1 MINKQIETLRAA
13 AKKKSQQ
20 TLEKALSAIKEM
32 KDQSISINFESVAR
46 YSKTSKT
53 WLYQQPEIRHYIQE
67 QRHAQQSKNIKKGQ
81 IIKLNEKESLILRL
95 KKENKKLKEEIQEL
109 NKQLE
114 VVYGQLYSKDL

>member
-67 QRHAQQSKNIKKGQ
+67 QRYAQQSKNIKKGQ
-81 IIKLNEKESLILRL
+81 LIKLNEKENLILRL
-95 KKENKKLKEEIQEL
+95 KKENKKLKAEIQEL

>member
-1 MINKQIETLRAA
+1 MINKQIETLRTA

-67 QRHAQQSKNIKKGQ
+67 QRYAQQSKNIKKGQ
-81 IIKLNEKESLILRL
+81 LIKLNEKENLILRL
-95 KKENKKLKEEIQEL
+95 KKENKKLKAEIQEL